1 MKKFLLAIVIVVVVT
16 SCSKSGSLQII
27 PDFTQLENDLN
38 RAEISITTIGKDYY
52 GKTITNKESSKLV
65 VAPSGTG
72 NITLSYTVTSKNQAK
87 DVRWYIDNILM
98 GSGNDV
104 QVNFES
110 IGDKKLKVLYK
121 DVNTDKEYSK
131 ELTLRVHKYIVADI
145 TLTNLDICG
154 QFSIAG
160 SLNKVPVTIDCDK
173 RSVELKDMVYQVSS
187 FNNALLLAFF
197 KTELLT
203 AKIIV
208 IQGSSLNNFTPG
220 SYTVDGNTVTIK

>member
-1 MKKFLLAIVIVVVVT
+1 MKKILLAIVIVVVVT

-72 NITLSYTVTSKNQAK
+72 NITLNYTVTSKNQAK
-87 DVRWYIDNILM
+87 DVRWYIDNKLV

-110 IGDKKLKVLYK
+110 LGDKKLKVLYK
-121 DVNTDKEYSK
+121 DVNTNKEYSK
-131 ELTLRVHKYIVADI
+131 ELTLRIHKYIVADI

-173 RSVELKDMVYQVSS
+173 RSVELKDMV
-187 FNNALLLAFF
+187 
-197 KTELLT
+197 
-203 AKIIV
+203 
-208 IQGSSLNNFTPG
+208 
-220 SYTVDGNTVTIK
+220 